1 MLHPESGQSGPVL
14 KPESQ
19 LREGEVFVSE
29 GRILPRPVQPSV
41 ENVEMSREFASQVE
55 EVLSKEHYPAHYKA
69 FIRRYFL
76 TLSQGTQ
83 APQQQPSGTR

>member
-1 MLHPESGQSGPVL
+1 
-14 KPESQ
+14 
-19 LREGEVFVSE
+19 
-29 GRILPRPVQPSV
+29 
-41 ENVEMSREFASQVE
+41 VE

-83 APQQQPSGTR
+83 QQRSGTR